1 MRSSLRFPKDPNLL
15 GGGGPESP
23 PFLGLTAPSA
33 TRGTCWRWAARAA
46 MGGRRVLVSHG
57 DAFRQERG
65 VRSSSGPFTTQ
76 LRCGVREEPE
86 EGRSGLV
93 GCVRWL
99 RGSRG
104 RCTCVCVCAGRAEPP
119 AAAGML
125 SGAAFGF
132 VRILNGEG
140 RRGAQGAK
148 RGGGGRRR
156 SRRGR
161 VCIWK
166 RAFYEC
172 VRIEINRKGP
182 IQALTSRKRGAAFH
196 PRLNCFRLCR
206 PAGRFGLWGLA
217 GSPPPPPRD
226 AALPHMRGS
235 VWASAALPSVTG
247 TVLQSRTATRAGK
260 WRRKRLLCL
269 SKKHAAML
277 WNGRRWVMA
286 LENPIRPNAGVPAP
300 RRTAGN
306 ETRRPAPRS
315 PAPWAPWP
323 DGPDSSPCIQCQ
335 RRTRRKS
342 PLRKGAV
349 GAGKQSSLG
358 GVVTAVNLLAL
369 PGSGLSCAAGAV
381 FRHFQAVLLRL
392 WVFSMRMGALLEL
405 GSKPP
410 VLLLLGDG
418 GGVVLFGVLFGCV
431 FFFPF
436 PG

>member
-1 MRSSLRFPKDPNLL
+1 M
-15 GGGGPESP
+15 
-23 PFLGLTAPSA
+23 
-33 TRGTCWRWAARAA
+33 GT
-46 MGGRRVLVSHG
+46 RRV
-57 DAFRQERG
+57 A
-65 VRSSSGPFTTQ
+65 
-76 LRCGVREEPE
+76 
-86 EGRSGLV
+86 
-93 GCVRWL
+93 
-99 RGSRG
+99 
-104 RCTCVCVCAGRAEPP
+104 
-119 AAAGML
+119 
-125 SGAAFGF
+125 
-132 VRILNGEG
+132 
-140 RRGAQGAK
+140 
-148 RGGGGRRR
+148 
-156 SRRGR
+156 
-161 VCIWK
+161 
-166 RAFYEC
+166 
-172 VRIEINRKGP
+172 
-182 IQALTSRKRGAAFH
+182 
-196 PRLNCFRLCR
+196 
-206 PAGRFGLWGLA
+206 
-217 GSPPPPPRD
+217 PPPLRD

-277 WNGRRWVMA
+277 WIGRRWVMA

-418 GGVVLFGVLFGCV
+418 GGVVLFGVLFGSM
-431 FFFPF
+431 FFFPLPRQKSRF
-436 PG
+436 LSTLKLS